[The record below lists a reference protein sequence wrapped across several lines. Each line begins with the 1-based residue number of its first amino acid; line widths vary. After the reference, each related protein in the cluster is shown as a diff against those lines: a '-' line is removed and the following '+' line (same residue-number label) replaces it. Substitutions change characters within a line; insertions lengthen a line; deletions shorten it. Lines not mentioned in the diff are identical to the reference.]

1 MVTLLK
7 GEEGAL
13 ALGIAWEVE
22 GRMRLQVRRPVR
34 AQGHW
39 DTREEARRSHEE
51 ESIYPL
57 IYLTVLLIA
66 KFKALPKKLL
76 GPLQD

>member
-7 GEEGAL
+7 GEL

-22 GRMRLQVRRPVR
+22 GRIRLQVRRPVR

-39 DTREEARRSHEE
+39 DTREDARRSHE